1 VRCGPR
7 LIVTLF
13 LATVGTL
20 ALPAQT
26 LPQIARFATDTL
38 CRDESTG
45 NWSVTMRFEGRV
57 SVVRDASMPDSLWAE
72 TLAMLLRVNTL
83 TAPTALFEAQTGH
96 PSTLTVYYA
105 STGRERAI
113 AAGFNI
119 PSNGVDG
126 YNSLWSTNGV
136 ITRACV
142 WINSGLTPKR
152 RAVAL
157 AHELTQVLGPSAD
170 ALDPRYAALW
180 LDSATQTWL
189 SPVEQLTVLLLY
201 RRLVG
206 GLDADSTYRN
216 ALAALQQLEVAKG
229 K

>member
-1 VRCGPR
+1 MKYAPR
-7 LIVTLF
+7 LIATLF
-13 LATVGTL
+13 LATVGLQL
-20 ALPAQT
+20 APAQT
-26 LPQIARFATDTL
+26 LEQIARFATDTL

-45 NWSVTMRFEGRV
+45 NWSVTMRFEGAV
-57 SVVRDASMPDSLWAE
+57 SVLRDASVPDELWAE
-72 TLAMLLRVNTL
+72 TLALLPKLNAL
-83 TAPTALFEAQTGH
+83 TAPAASFDAQSGH

-113 AAGFNI
+113 AAGFAI
-119 PSNGVDG
+119 PRNGVDG
-126 YNSLWSTNGV
+126 YNSLWAVNGV

-142 WINSGLTPKR
+142 WIDSGLTPKR
-152 RAVAL
+152 LATTL

-170 ALDPRYAALW
+170 ASDLTYAALW
-180 LDSATQTWL
+180 LDSATEAWL

-201 RRLVG
+201 RRLSG

-216 ALAALQQLEVAKG
+216 ALVALQQLEVAKG